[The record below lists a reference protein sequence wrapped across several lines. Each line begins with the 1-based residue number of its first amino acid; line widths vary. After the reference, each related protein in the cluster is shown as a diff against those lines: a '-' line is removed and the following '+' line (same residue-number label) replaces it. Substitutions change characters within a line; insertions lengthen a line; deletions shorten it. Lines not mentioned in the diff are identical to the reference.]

1 MPVGSSPLTIL
12 GLGPT
17 ATQQEI
23 KRAFRRLALTTHPDK
38 GGSAA
43 AFIRVKWAHDEA
55 LARRVAA
62 R

>member
-1 MPVGSSPLTIL
+1 LTIL

-17 ATQQEI
+17 ATLAEI
-23 KRAFRRLALTTHPDK
+23 KRAFRRLALATHPDH

-55 LARRVAA
+55 LAQRLSA

>member
-1 MPVGSSPLTIL
+1 LTIL

-17 ATQQEI
+17 ATLAEI
-23 KRAFRRLALTTHPDK
+23 KRAFRRLALATHPDR

-43 AFIRVKWAHDEA
+43 AFIRIKWAHDEA
-55 LARRVAA
+55 LERRASG